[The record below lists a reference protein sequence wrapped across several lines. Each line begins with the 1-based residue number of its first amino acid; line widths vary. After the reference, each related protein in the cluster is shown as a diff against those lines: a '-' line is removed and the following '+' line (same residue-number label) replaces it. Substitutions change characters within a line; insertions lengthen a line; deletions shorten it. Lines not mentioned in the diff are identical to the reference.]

1 MLSERDIELSHPEAL
16 DFVFGNL
23 PEDKRAEFNRH
34 LGRCRHC
41 EGVVDEYSGIGRIIK
56 SLPPHVEPPPGLD
69 DRTVAAVVAALVED
83 RATQAARRSDVADQP
98 AARVY
103 PMPERRPAADE
114 GGRRRPRL

>member
-34 LGRCRHC
+34 LGTCRYC
-41 EGVVDEYSGIGRIIK
+41 KGVVDEYSGIGQIIK

-83 RATQAARRSDVADQP
+83 RATKADRRSDADQP

-103 PMPERRPAADE
+103 PMPERKPPAE
-114 GGRRRPRL
+114 NGGRRRPRV